1 MKHLFLL
8 ALAVL
13 TWSCNSDLQNASVN
27 AGDVYVSGN
36 SQNPQLPQLSFD
48 AEVFNFGLLTQ
59 GEKVSHDFYFKN
71 TGKKPLI
78 ISAAEG
84 SCGCTVPEYPKDPIA
99 PGESGVIKVTFN
111 TESKSGTQEKT
122 VTLVTNCEPS
132 TRLLRIQAE
141 IVVAKAASN

>member
-1 MKHLFLL
+1 MKHQFLI

-13 TWSCNSDLQNASVN
+13 TGSCNSDLQNASVN